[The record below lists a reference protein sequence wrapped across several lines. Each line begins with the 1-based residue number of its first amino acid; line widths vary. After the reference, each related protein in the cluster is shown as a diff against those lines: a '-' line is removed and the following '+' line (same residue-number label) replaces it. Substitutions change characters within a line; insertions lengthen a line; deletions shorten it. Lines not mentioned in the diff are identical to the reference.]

1 MRTSDQLVF
10 VGMAVAFTGT
20 FAFQQLGALQT
31 LRFSPHSTTLWRFA
45 KSRDELE
52 NIDGFTPKTDW

>member
-31 LRFSPHSTTLWRFA
+31 LRFSHPQLWRFA

-52 NIDGFTPKTDW
+52 NIDGFTPPKIDW